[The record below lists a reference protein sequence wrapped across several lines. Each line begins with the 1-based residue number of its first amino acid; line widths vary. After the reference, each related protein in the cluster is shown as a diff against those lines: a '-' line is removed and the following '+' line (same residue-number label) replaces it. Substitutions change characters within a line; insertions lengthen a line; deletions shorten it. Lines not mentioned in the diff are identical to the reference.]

1 LIKENLNKKVRF
13 GIYLLFKTDVIFED
27 KGE

>member
-1 LIKENLNKKVRF
+1 LIKESWNKKVRF